1 MLLNFW
7 LIWSSIFLSVRQWPC
22 SVQFA
27 LCSARCTLCSAFS
40 IQYSFSQSIT
50 LCLHILL
57 SIQYLTRSIFGDRCY
72 LTRSSVQYLRKITTI
87 LYLWIIYIYRIYALS
102 LNLLVIILF
111 FWFRKMFQI
120 YLYNIDSFFFLM
132 DSQFKSKWLSSTN
145 CTSCLQGSKCNTSW
159 RFYKPYPAYLVSK
172 F

>member
-1 MLLNFW
+1 MLFALHAAHFA
-7 LIWSSIFLSVRQWPC
+7 LLSVFSIL
-22 SVQFA
+22 SVNPLHFA
-27 LCSARCTLCSAFS
+27 CTLCSVF
-40 IQYSFSQSIT
+40 
-50 LCLHILL
+50 

-132 DSQFKSKWLSSTN
+132 DSQFKSKWLSSTD